1 MWVEGASVR
10 CGVGGCEVCVCES
23 VCVCVEWECRNM
35 CEEYVCG
42 RMCVYLKMPGVVEIR
57 QTMWQLDFDW
67 FIQYSIRRTNQN
79 AR

>member
-1 MWVEGASVR
+1 
-10 CGVGGCEVCVCES
+10 
-23 VCVCVEWECRNM
+23 M

-67 FIQYSIRRTNQN
+67 LIQHSIRRTNQN